1 MQPDQGTGLGDTR
14 EGWACAHSSP
24 VLARLPTWCSAGPWN
39 KPGASGCVTRSDWHS
54 ETTGFMPR
62 KPAQQ
67 DRLGLKCNLGEQLS
81 EAKTGDHSTR
91 TTSHPQA
98 RGASGYTVRWSKAQR
113 KAVARRLKSGV
124 LGGGFRHRASS
135 AVCGPWGSAL
145 RPRGVE
151 PDRDV
156 VGPARER
163 SGHDGFD
170 AP

>member
-1 MQPDQGTGLGDTR
+1 MQPDQGTGLGDVR
-14 EGWACAHSSP
+14 EGWARAHASP
-24 VLARLPTWCSAGPWN
+24 VFTRRPTRCRAGPWN
-39 KPGASGCVTRSDWHS
+39 KQGASGCVTRSDWHP

-62 KPAQQ
+62 KPALQ
-67 DRLGLKCNLGEQLS
+67 DRLGLKCNPGEQLS
-81 EAKTGDHSTR
+81 EAKTSDHSTR

-98 RGASGYTVRWSKAQR
+98 RCASGYTVRWSKAQR

-124 LGGGFRHRASS
+124 LGGVFRHRART
-135 AVCGPWGSAL
+135 AVCDPWGSAL